1 MRTQIKVTIRRLKN
15 KLTQSSRERRRLKAI
30 ISRRDAHIVRL
41 ERKVAQLELIT
52 KPDKLADHHY
62 PIQMIALAVF
72 IVTQANGSLRCAAK
86 TVGYFATMMGWEYAA
101 PSHVTVDNWTRRLGL
116 YALDHSES
124 LRGKYIG
131 IIDESIQI
139 GREKLLLFLVVK
151 LENLSSLLRP
161 LTMADTIVLG
171 AEVRT
176 SWQAE
181 DVAGFIE
188 QRLERHPDLSLQY
201 MVSDQGTNLKAAV
214 ESLNIDTV
222 NDCSHVLMNALK
234 KELAEDEVLREVTKF
249 MGGYRRKNI
258 LSERTHL
265 CPPTLRDKDRFLKIF
280 IILDWVA
287 RLNSYVN
294 LSAAYRATLSFLYE
308 PKVLALL
315 SDLTQARHIVSIS
328 TRILKTSGINA
339 ASNKAWLKQI
349 ATYRKEVELCPLAEV
364 LVRTV
369 DDYFAR
375 HTDLVA
381 KYGRLICCS
390 DIIES
395 TFGRYKNK
403 KGMKVISAD
412 VLHIPLYSLS
422 INADFVRRG
431 LTTVHQRDIREWHFK
446 NTCDNRYSILHRLRV
461 EAKTVTPAA
470 QQV

>member
-1 MRTQIKVTIRRLKN
+1 
-15 KLTQSSRERRRLKAI
+15 
-30 ISRRDAHIVRL
+30 
-41 ERKVAQLELIT
+41 
-52 KPDKLADHHY
+52 
-62 PIQMIALAVF
+62 
-72 IVTQANGSLRCAAK
+72 
-86 TVGYFATMMGWEYAA
+86 
-101 PSHVTVDNWTRRLGL
+101 
-116 YALDHSES
+116 
-124 LRGKYIG
+124 
-131 IIDESIQI
+131 
-139 GREKLLLFLVVK
+139 
-151 LENLSSLLRP
+151 
-161 LTMADTIVLG
+161 
-171 AEVRT
+171 
-176 SWQAE
+176 
-181 DVAGFIE
+181 
-188 QRLERHPDLSLQY
+188 
-201 MVSDQGTNLKAAV
+201 
-214 ESLNIDTV
+214 
-222 NDCSHVLMNALK
+222 
-234 KELAEDEVLREVTKF
+234 

-339 ASNKAWLKQI
+339 ASNKAWLKQL
-349 ATYRKEVELCPLAEV
+349 ATYRKEVELCPLAE
-364 LVRTV
+364 
-369 DDYFAR
+369 
-375 HTDLVA
+375 
-381 KYGRLICCS
+381 
-390 DIIES
+390 
-395 TFGRYKNK
+395 
-403 KGMKVISAD
+403 